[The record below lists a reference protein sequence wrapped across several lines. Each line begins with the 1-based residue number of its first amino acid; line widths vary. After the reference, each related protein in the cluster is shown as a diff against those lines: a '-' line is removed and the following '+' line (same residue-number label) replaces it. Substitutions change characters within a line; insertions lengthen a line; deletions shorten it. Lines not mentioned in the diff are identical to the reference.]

1 MVQARD
7 VIEGHYFHDPD
18 PQQLDDAS
26 IAGMVAT
33 IRKRYDDKFSH
44 YFTAEQLK
52 QFEAV
57 TSGRYKGVGLTVTEV
72 PQGLRIADVFP
83 DTPAEGAGL
92 KEGDVIVAVDGKS
105 IAGLA
110 SQVST
115 ARIKGPAGTQVDLK
129 VKPAD
134 GGPPREVTVERADVR
149 EPAVQGTIKHIDG
162 EKIAYVVFST
172 FSEGAHGELRDEIER
187 LYRRGAEGL
196 VLDLRGNGGGLL
208 NEAVLSASIFVE
220 DGNVVSTRS
229 RTQGEHDYQA
239 VGDAIEPKPTVVL
252 VNRDTASAA
261 EILTA
266 ALKENDLATVVGTR
280 TYGKGMFQ
288 EVMDLPAGGALD
300 LTIGQYLT
308 ADGTSILGVGVK
320 PDVRVEDDPDTTT
333 GRGARPG
340 ARGSRAVLSFV
351 GVVGRRGRFLVVE
364 PLFER
369 GAAGRASAA
378 ACGCAAARWC
388 SPSSTAPA
396 RGCSP
401 SSATRPGPATSP
413 RR

>member
-1 MVQARD
+1 MGSGVVIGLIAGLAIAVVVGIVAGVFDDSSDDPVVQARD

-26 IAGMVAT
+26 IAGMVAS

-57 TSGRYKGVGLTVTEV
+57 TSGRYKGIGLAVTEV
-72 PQGLRIADVFP
+72 PQGLRISDVFP

-92 KEGDVIVAVDGKS
+92 KEGDVILAVDGKS

-115 ARIKGPAGTQVDLK
+115 AHIKGPAGTQVDLK

-134 GGPPREVTVERADVR
+134 GGPARELTVERADVR
-149 EPAVQGTIKHIDG
+149 QPAVQGTIKHVDG
-162 EKIAYVVFST
+162 KKIAYVVFST

-187 LYRRGAEGL
+187 LNRRGAEGL
-196 VLDLRGNGGGLL
+196 ILDLRGNGGGLL

-220 DGNVVSTRS
+220 DGNIVSTRS
-229 RTQGEHDYQA
+229 RTEGEHDYQA
-239 VGDAIEPKPTVVL
+239 IGDAIEPKPTVVL

-280 TYGKGMFQ
+280 TYGKGVFQ

-320 PDVRVEDDPDTTT
+320 PDVRVEDDPDTPQDEALD
-333 GRGARPG
+333 RAL
-340 ARGSRAVLSFV
+340 AVLGQS
-351 GVVGRRGRFLVVE
+351 
-364 PLFER
+364 
-369 GAAGRASAA
+369 
-378 ACGCAAARWC
+378 
-388 SPSSTAPA
+388 
-396 RGCSP
+396 
-401 SSATRPGPATSP
+401 
-413 RR
+413 

>member
-1 MVQARD
+1 LTPGRWSPFGSGVVIGLIAGLAVAVVVGIFAGVFDDSSDDPLVQARG

-26 IAGMVAT
+26 IAGMVAA

-57 TSGRYKGVGLTVTEV
+57 TSGRYKGIGLAVTEV
-72 PQGLRIADVFP
+72 PQGLRISDVFP

-92 KEGDVIVAVDGKS
+92 KEGDVILAVDGSS

-115 ARIKGPAGTQVDLK
+115 AHNKGPAGTQVDLK

-134 GGPPREVTVERADVR
+134 GGPPRELTVERADVR
-149 EPAVQGTIKHIDG
+149 QPAVQGTIKHVDG
-162 EKIAYVVFST
+162 KKIAYVIFST

-196 VLDLRGNGGGLL
+196 ILDLRGNGGGLL

-220 DGNVVSTRS
+220 EGNIVSTRS
-229 RTQGEHDYQA
+229 RTEGEHDYQA

-280 TYGKGMFQ
+280 TYGKGVFQ

-320 PDVRVEDDPDTTT
+320 PDVRVEDDPDTPEDEALD
-333 GRGARPG
+333 RAL
-340 ARGSRAVLSFV
+340 AVLGQS
-351 GVVGRRGRFLVVE
+351 
-364 PLFER
+364 
-369 GAAGRASAA
+369 
-378 ACGCAAARWC
+378 
-388 SPSSTAPA
+388 
-396 RGCSP
+396 
-401 SSATRPGPATSP
+401 
-413 RR
+413 

>member
-1 MVQARD
+1 
-7 VIEGHYFHDPD
+7 
-18 PQQLDDAS
+18 
-26 IAGMVAT
+26 MVAT

-57 TSGRYKGVGLTVTEV
+57 TSGRYKGIGLAVTEV
-72 PQGLRIADVFP
+72 PQGLRISDVFP

-92 KEGDVIVAVDGKS
+92 KEGDVILAVDGKS

-115 ARIKGPAGTQVDLK
+115 AHIKGPAGTQVDLK

-134 GGPPREVTVERADVR
+134 GGPARELTVERADVR
-149 EPAVQGTIKHIDG
+149 QPAVQGTIKHVDG
-162 EKIAYVVFST
+162 KKIAYVVFST
-172 FSEGAHGELRDEIER
+172 FSEGAHGELRDQIER
-187 LYRRGAEGL
+187 LNRRGAEGL
-196 VLDLRGNGGGLL
+196 ILDLRGNGGGLL

-220 DGNVVSTRS
+220 DGNIVSTRS
-229 RTQGEHDYQA
+229 RTEGEHDYQA
-239 VGDAIEPKPTVVL
+239 IGDAIEPKPTVVL

-280 TYGKGMFQ
+280 TYGKGVFQ

-320 PDVRVEDDPDTTT
+320 PDVRVEDDPDTPQDEALD
-333 GRGARPG
+333 RAL
-340 ARGSRAVLSFV
+340 AVLGQS
-351 GVVGRRGRFLVVE
+351 
-364 PLFER
+364 
-369 GAAGRASAA
+369 
-378 ACGCAAARWC
+378 
-388 SPSSTAPA
+388 
-396 RGCSP
+396 
-401 SSATRPGPATSP
+401 
-413 RR
+413 